1 MPFSWFIARRLY
13 SHGGDKKRVS
23 HSATVIATTGV
34 ALGLA
39 IMIVSV
45 SVVLG
50 FKTSVRDKVT
60 GIGSH
65 ILVSNYESLYNP
77 ERAPIQMKEALLD
90 SLRALQGV
98 TCVQPFCQKTG
109 MLKTDD
115 DFQGVVFRGVEE
127 HYDLAFLRHSL
138 VEGSIDEPFCKERST
153 GNLVISSFLAKQL
166 RLEVGSRV
174 YAYFFEGTLRARR
187 FTIEAIYA
195 TNLSEHDR
203 NLVFCDYH
211 TTHQLLGYADDQ
223 ASGAELLISN
233 FDSLEVVG
241 DEVYNL
247 MMRERQDDYGAYYSS
262 ATIMEIF
269 PSIFSWL
276 SLLDLNVIVILLL
289 MLAVACFTTISG
301 LLILVLE
308 RTQFIGIMKALG
320 ATNGSLRRVFIYYS
334 MLIVLRGVV
343 LGAVLGIAICLVQAQ
358 WGVIRLDPSTYYV
371 DAVPIL
377 MNWPLT
383 LALCLGVLLVSI
395 LVLVLPSYIVS
406 NIQPAKSI
414 RFE

>member
-1 MPFSWFIARRLY
+1 MAFSWFMARRLY
-13 SHGGDKKRVS
+13 SQGGDKKRVS
-23 HSATVIATTGV
+23 RSATVIATTGV

-45 SVVLG
+45 CVVLG

-60 GIGSH
+60 GICGH
-65 ILVSNYESLYNP
+65 IQVSNYESLYNP
-77 ERAPIQMKEALLD
+77 ESSPIQLKPAFLD
-90 SLRALQGV
+90 SLRDLPGV
-98 TCVQPFCQKTG
+98 KCVQPFCQKTG
-109 MLKTDD
+109 MLKTDN

-127 HYDLAFLRHSL
+127 HYDLSFLRGSL
-138 VEGSIDEPFCKERST
+138 VAGSIDEPFCKDRST
-153 GNLVISSFLAKQL
+153 GRLLISSYLAKQL

-187 FTIEAIYA
+187 FTIAAIYA

-211 TTHQLLGYADDQ
+211 TTHQLLGYTGDQ
-223 ASGAELLISN
+223 ASGAELLINN
-233 FDSLEVVG
+233 FDSLEVIG
-241 DEVYNL
+241 QEVSNL
-247 MMRERQDDYGAYYSS
+247 VMQKRQDDYGAYLSS
-262 ATIMEIF
+262 ATITEIF

-320 ATNGSLRRVFIYYS
+320 ATNSALRGIFIRYA
-334 MLIVLRGVV
+334 MFIVLRGVV
-343 LGAVLGIAICLVQAQ
+343 LGAVLGIAICLAQKQ
-358 WGVIRLDPSTYYV
+358 WGIIHLDPSTYYV

-377 MNWPLT
+377 MNWPIIIGLSV
-383 LALCLGVLLVSI
+383 GVLCVSV

>member
-1 MPFSWFIARRLY
+1 MDFSWFMARRLY
-13 SHGGDKKRVS
+13 SQGGDKRRVS
-23 HSATVIATTGV
+23 RSATVIATTGV

-45 SVVLG
+45 CVVLG
-50 FKTSVRDKVT
+50 FKASVRDKVT
-60 GIGSH
+60 GIGGH
-65 ILVSNYESLYNP
+65 IQVSSYESLYNP
-77 ERAPIQMKEALLD
+77 ESSPIQLKEALLD
-90 SLRALQGV
+90 SLQDLPGV
-98 TCVQPFCQKTG
+98 RCVQPFCQKTG

-115 DFQGVVFRGVEE
+115 DFQGVVFRGIEE
-127 HYDLAFLRHSL
+127 HYDLTFLRHSL
-138 VEGSIDEPFCKERST
+138 VEGSIDEPFCRDRST
-153 GNLVISSFLAKQL
+153 DRLVISSYIAKQL

-187 FTIEAIYA
+187 FTIAAIYA

-211 TTHQLLGYADDQ
+211 TTHQLLGYAPDQ
-223 ASGAELLISN
+223 ASGAELLINN
-233 FDSLEVVG
+233 FDSLEVIG
-241 DEVYNL
+241 QEVSQL
-247 MMRERQDDYGAYYSS
+247 MMQQRQDDYGAYFSS
-262 ATIMEIF
+262 ATITEIF
-269 PSIFSWL
+269 PGIFSWL

-320 ATNGSLRRVFIYYS
+320 ATNRSLRGIFIRYA
-334 MLIVLRGVV
+334 MFIILRGVV
-343 LGAVLGIAICLVQAQ
+343 LGAVLGIVICLVQQQ
-358 WGVIRLDPSTYYV
+358 WSIIPLDPSTYYV

-377 MNWPLT
+377 MNWPLII
-383 LALCLGVLLVSI
+383 ALCLGVLVVSV